1 MKVKEGCDTMF
12 ELINGYE
19 KQRAHREM
27 IRREVARH
35 QLADALRTTPDD
47 QPRYAAVL
55 AGMGDVLVEIG
66 LRLQHRYGVLVE
78 ETTPAREAY

>member
-1 MKVKEGCDTMF
+1 MF

-27 IRREVARH
+27 IRREVAQH
-35 QLADALRTTPDD
+35 QQADEIRPAQDD

-55 AGMGDVLVEIG
+55 AGMGDVLVEVG
-66 LRLQHRYGVLVE
+66 SRLQHRYGALVE
-78 ETTPAREAY
+78 ETTSAQEAC